1 MIDEDVELLEQFVFP
16 HRGKRF
22 VISLAQSLQRGGV
35 TCMLSWL
42 KPQPRHRHAVTVTPS
57 AAKGVICAS
66 FRPLTLCSHNCDRLS
81 TCKGPSKRAFPK
93 QARSF
98 ALKLV
103 EKWHVNVVHCLG
115 TQARVC
121 RTWKCLLNGV
131 PPSRAR
137 GRGDCRVHSRNI
149 VRTWRS

>member
-1 MIDEDVELLEQFVFP
+1 MRAVVAHAVKQ
-16 HRGKRF
+16 
-22 VISLAQSLQRGGV
+22 
-35 TCMLSWL
+35 
-42 KPQPRHRHAVTVTPS
+42 QPRHRHAVTVTPS

-66 FRPLTLCSHNCDRLS
+66 FRRLTLRSHNCNRPS

-98 ALKLV
+98 ALKFV

-137 GRGDCRVHSRNI
+137 GRGNCRVHSRNI
-149 VRTWRS
+149 VRTWQS